1 MPNLVPTLRTP
12 LTSAQA
18 IAGFHAACLRVVGML
33 ADEAL
38 AIIVSQSALETG
50 RWKSLYCNN
59 FGNEKATSSW
69 SGDYYM
75 IRCNEILSDGK
86 LHWFD
91 PPHPQTWFRAFPD
104 AATGAESHVRFLS
117 QNARYS
123 EAWHAALRGDPV
135 AYAHALKVH
144 GYYTA
149 SEALYTKAV
158 VSLFNEFLPIVRST
172 SAAPPPPAV
181 EPSQVR
187 SPMSDADLLHVAP
200 LLDLPDWRPA
210 VDAQNAADS
219 LHDDETDAANALGP
233 TK

>member
-1 MPNLVPTLRTP
+1 MKLVPTVRTT

-18 IAGFHAACLRVVGML
+18 IAGFHAACMRVAGML
-33 ADEAL
+33 TDEAV

-50 RWKSLYCNN
+50 RWKSLYCFN
-59 FGNEKATSSW
+59 FGNEKATASW

-75 IRCNEILSDGK
+75 IRCNEIIGGK
-86 LHWFD
+86 LEWFD

-117 QNARYS
+117 QSARYAQ
-123 EAWHAALRGDPV
+123 AWHAALVGDPA

-149 SEALYTKAV
+149 SEALYTRAV
-158 VSLFNEFLPIVRST
+158 VSLFNEFLPIVKQAA
-172 SAAPPPPAV
+172 SAPLPQPV
-181 EPSQVR
+181 EPSPVR
-187 SPMSDADLLHVAP
+187 SPMSDADLVAVAP

-210 VDAQNAADS
+210 VLDDVQADELAAD
-219 LHDDETDAANALGP
+219 LHDGATDGP
-233 TK
+233 VDKG